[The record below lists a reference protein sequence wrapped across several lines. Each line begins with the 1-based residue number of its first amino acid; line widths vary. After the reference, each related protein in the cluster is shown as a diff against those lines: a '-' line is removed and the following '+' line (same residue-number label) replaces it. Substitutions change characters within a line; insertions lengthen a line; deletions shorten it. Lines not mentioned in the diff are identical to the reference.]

1 MSADIEKLA
10 VFDGRIVQSRP
21 KYAVEKG
28 ALSLTNAPFNA
39 ISATTSQHT
48 YNIYVPSENVFVDR
62 AIEWTSQVLQQ
73 FNVALATL
81 PLEREPIVMPGRD
94 FALAAFPLNS
104 LCSTMTATINDTTSV
119 INTQDV
125 LYEVLRLT
133 DYKKNRLQRTCPTML
148 DKYLSYNDA
157 YGSLNNPLAGFENT
171 TEAAEVPN
179 GSYPGLVFTDPQG
192 NNLPTAF
199 TSPAWYVSA
208 SNYALYDCVNGVPI
222 AGSVSTGLQWSAGFI
237 YLATQ
242 KVVYN
247 GVVYIANANMPQSL
261 STTPPP
267 TNIGTTGT
275 TWNPVAITGTSST
288 SQLGPAIF
296 GGLQGGSTVSPCA
309 VQPIYIKWVSTEKL
323 VLSPFVFSDCH
334 EWDTGLFGIN
344 NIQIVMNLLSSPART
359 IRSTTRNGRTISAI
373 NYNLSAGG
381 QGAFVQ
387 SRLNVMFLTP
397 SLDVPLP
404 PKSVVPYMEFPRYI
418 TNSSTSIAAG
428 AVGQLVSQTIT
439 LPQIPDLFIIYAKP
453 QSYNVGGVLTAAIDP
468 TQGDWRFPVASAIDG
483 VYNPLSVNFDN
494 FSGLL
499 SSVSAEQLYG
509 MSVRNGLDMDYAS
522 WVGLGHTEAAQST
535 GSSQLGGGRVATCG
549 GILVLKPSQDITLQT
564 GQAPSLV
571 GNFTFQFSLQVKNIS
586 PFVQTPTLFVITAN
600 SGFFE
605 SIRGSSRI
613 IKGVLS
619 EQDIISAPVGPA
631 ATASELTRMVGGRG
645 MMGRMANV
653 LSKAK
658 EVYHATKP
666 GISAIKGML
675 PEGQLKSGMSAVGYG
690 AAGAGSAGAGSAGA
704 GRRKGLS
711 ARLM

>member
-28 ALSLTNAPFNA
+28 ALSLTNSPFNA

-62 AIEWTSQVLQQ
+62 AVEWSSQVLQQ
-73 FNVALATL
+73 FSLALGATPSFGE
-81 PLEREPIVMPGRD
+81 PLVMPGRD
-94 FALAAFPLNS
+94 FALCAFPLNA

-179 GSYPGLVFTDPQG
+179 GSYPGLVFTDSAGTQ
-192 NNLPTAF
+192 LPSAF
-199 TSPAWYVSA
+199 TSPAFTG
-208 SNYALYDCVNGVPI
+208 ALYDSSNGVPV
-222 AGSVSTGLQWSAGFI
+222 AGSYNAVQWSAGIVYAASALVSFNGTI
-237 YLATQ
+237 YFSTLGGTSTA
-242 KVVYN
+242 
-247 GVVYIANANMPQSL
+247 
-261 STTPPP
+261 TTPPP
-267 TNIGTTGT
+267 ASVGSGSNQWTVATTAQLTAASAGY
-275 TWNPVAITGTSST
+275 TSS
-288 SQLGPAIF
+288 LGPAQY
-296 GGLQGGSTVSPCA
+296 GAYQGGATVNQCA
-309 VQPIYIKWVSTEKL
+309 LATIYIKWVSTEKL

-344 NIQIVMNLLSSPART
+344 NIQIVMNMLSSPART

-373 NYNLSAGG
+373 VYNTTATA
-381 QGAFVQ
+381 QFVN
-387 SRLNVMFLTP
+387 SRLNVCFLTP

-418 TNSSTSIAAG
+418 TQSSTSVAAG
-428 AVGQLVSQTIT
+428 AVVQLVSQTIT

-453 QSYNVGGVLTAAIDP
+453 SSYGT
-468 TQGDWRFPVASAIDG
+468 TEGDWRFPVASIIDN
-483 VYNPLSVNFDN
+483 VANPISINFDN

-499 SSVSAEQLYG
+499 SSITAEQLYG

-522 WVGLGHTEAAQST
+522 WMGVGHTMAARST
-535 GSSQLGGGRVATCG
+535 GASQLLSGRIPTCG

-571 GNFTFQFSLQVKNIS
+571 GNFTFQFSLQVKNTS
-586 PFVQTPTLFVITAN
+586 STSQTPTLYVITAN

-675 PEGQLKSGMSAVGYG
+675 PEGQMKSAMSAVGYG
-690 AAGAGSAGAGSAGA
+690 GTGAGSAGAGGTGA